1 MSFDNNA
8 DSGHSS
14 YVYQPP
20 FVIRLVVAF
29 LLVFATFA
37 IPYAL
42 FTNTSNSTAVE
53 NTPPPADSG
62 DTGAMVP
69 AMLTFDSD
77 TSIPATATFSLATP
91 YEGGWDITSQ
101 EEGITV
107 YNYTPLSCVVTTK
120 VTDET
125 FANTGKDASMS
136 VLSDYLG
143 TDVASSGSAVSI
155 SELTYNI
162 TNTAQVVG
170 IGSSKGG
177 QYEWTYARAL
187 TPIGKGVII
196 SVACSSK
203 EAMYEAADTLRSQF
217 GILLKP

>member
-1 MSFDNNA
+1 
-8 DSGHSS
+8 
-14 YVYQPP
+14 
-20 FVIRLVVAF
+20 
-29 LLVFATFA
+29 
-37 IPYAL
+37 
-42 FTNTSNSTAVE
+42 
-53 NTPPPADSG
+53 
-62 DTGAMVP
+62 
-69 AMLTFDSD
+69 
-77 TSIPATATFSLATP
+77 
-91 YEGGWDITSQ
+91 
-101 EEGITV
+101 
-107 YNYTPLSCVVTTK
+107 
-120 VTDET
+120 
-125 FANTGKDASMS
+125 MS